1 MQVPTRRTPPTGAIV
16 AAVALAAMV
25 ALPAILARREAAP
38 DAQGSGAARPEG
50 TGAPAPA
57 ADRTGSGALTGAP
70 REHGHELPLSAPHWY
85 VTMHGEEGALSQV
98 FALDGTGVVLG
109 PVLGALPTAEAPLNE
124 LRGMVVFGDGQLAV
138 ISAKSASSR
147 AILFGAPDASTGV
160 RPFRSVLVRRSTSN
174 PAFVHPYQLAVGPE
188 GALYASNQ
196 DTNTITR
203 YEGMGSWF
211 RGSPMQVPSGLSGFG
226 TLLPGTVVPN
236 DQQSPEGLNQARGFA
251 FGPDGLL
258 YACDRGRGRIAAY
271 DPRTG
276 RLVRVVADAGAGIGH
291 PIQLVFSRDG
301 RHLLVTDNKHNGV
314 WQVELA
320 TGRVHSLVRPGAGGL
335 DAPSAIAERGDFV
348 YVGSRLGKQIL
359 KYDRHDGRFRGVFAD
374 LPSNPEFLVPV
385 TQQ

>member
-16 AAVALAAMV
+16 AALALAAMI
-25 ALPAILARREAAP
+25 AMPAIFARRTDTP
-38 DAQGSGAARPEG
+38 
-50 TGAPAPA
+50 GAPAAPGTGPEAGSATVPA
-57 ADRTGSGALTGAP
+57 ADRTASGALTGAP
-70 REHGHELPLSAPHWY
+70 REHGHELPRSAPHWY

-98 FALDGTGVVLG
+98 FALDGTGAVLG
-109 PVLGALPTAEAPLNE
+109 PVLGALPTAEAPLDE

-147 AILFGAPDASTGV
+147 AILFGTPDPATGV
-160 RPFRSVLVRRSTSN
+160 RPFRSVLVRRGGSN

-276 RLVRVVADAGAGIGH
+276 RLARVVADADAGIGH

-301 RHLLVTDNKHNGV
+301 RHILVTDNKHNGV
-314 WQVELA
+314 WRIELA
-320 TGRVHSLVRPGAGGL
+320 SGRVHSLVRPGSGGL

-374 LPSNPEFLVPV
+374 LPSNPEFLVPI

>member
-1 MQVPTRRTPPTGAIV
+1 
-16 AAVALAAMV
+16 
-25 ALPAILARREAAP
+25 
-38 DAQGSGAARPEG
+38 
-50 TGAPAPA
+50 
-57 ADRTGSGALTGAP
+57 
-70 REHGHELPLSAPHWY
+70 
-85 VTMHGEEGALSQV
+85 
-98 FALDGTGVVLG
+98 
-109 PVLGALPTAEAPLNE
+109 
-124 LRGMVVFGDGQLAV
+124 MVVFGDGQLAV
-138 ISAKSASSR
+138 ISAKSVSSR
-147 AILFGAPDASTGV
+147 AILFGTPDRSTGV
-160 RPFRSVLVRRSTSN
+160 RPFRSVLVRRSGSN

-276 RLVRVVADAGAGIGH
+276 RLVRVVADAQAGIGH

-301 RHLLVTDNKHNGV
+301 QHLLVTDNKHNGV
-314 WQVELA
+314 WRITLA
-320 TGRVHSLVRPGAGGL
+320 SGRVHSLVRPGSGGL
-335 DAPSAIAERGDFV
+335 DAPSAIAERGDFL
-348 YVGSRLGKQIL
+348 YVGSRLGKQVL
-359 KYDRHDGRFRGVFAD
+359 KYDRHDGRFRGVFAE
-374 LPSNPEFLVPV
+374 LPSNPEFMVPV

>member
-1 MQVPTRRTPPTGAIV
+1 M
-16 AAVALAAMV
+16 ALAAML
-25 ALPAILARREAAP
+25 AMPAILARQAPGPATAAPPEAAA
-38 DAQGSGAARPEG
+38 DAKTP
-50 TGAPAPA
+50 PA
-57 ADRTGSGALTGAP
+57 ADRTASGALTGAP

-85 VTMHGEEGALSQV
+85 VTMHGEQGALSQV
-98 FALDGTGVVLG
+98 YALDGTGAVLG
-109 PVLGALPTAEAPLNE
+109 PVLGALPAGEAPLDE

-147 AILFGAPDASTGV
+147 AILFGAPDARTGV
-160 RPFRSVLVRRSTSN
+160 RAFRSVLIRRGGSN

-236 DQQSPEGLNQARGFA
+236 DQQSPEGINQARGFA

-276 RLVRVVADAGAGIGH
+276 RLVRVVADAQAGIGH

-301 RHLLVTDNKHNGV
+301 QHMLVTDNKHNGV
-314 WQVELA
+314 WRIDIA
-320 TGRVHSLVRPGAGGL
+320 TGRVHSLVRPGSGGL
-335 DAPSAIAERGDFV
+335 DGPSAIAERGDFL
-348 YVGSRLGKQIL
+348 YVGSRLGKRIL
-359 KYDRHDGRFRGVFAD
+359 KYDRHDGRFRGVFAE
-374 LPSNPEFLVPV
+374 LPSNPEFMVPV